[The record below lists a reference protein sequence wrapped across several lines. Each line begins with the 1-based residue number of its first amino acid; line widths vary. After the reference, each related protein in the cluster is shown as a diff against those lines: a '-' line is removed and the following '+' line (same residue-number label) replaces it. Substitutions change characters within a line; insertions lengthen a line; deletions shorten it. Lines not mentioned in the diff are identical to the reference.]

1 MTTRNSTRTGGQV
14 RRQVLAG
21 HAVLRDELDDLE
33 VVLQDFESGKTE
45 SGSRLR
51 ERGVRLFDLFAA
63 HLGLEDEV
71 LIGVLRR
78 QESGESLAE
87 MLTEEHREQRE
98 LLSFLLSRLE
108 DDERPSSLVARE
120 LSSFVEVLRIDM
132 AHEEATVL
140 RTDLFQDS

>member
-1 MTTRNSTRTGGQV
+1 MMVRDSIHTDGQV
-14 RRQVLAG
+14 RRQVLAD
-21 HAVLRDELDDLE
+21 HAVLRQELNDLE
-33 VVLQDFESGKTE
+33 SILLDFESGKSE

-71 LIGVLRR
+71 LIAALRR
-78 QESGESLAE
+78 QEAGRPLAE
-87 MLTEEHREQRE
+87 KLTEEHREQRE
-98 LLSFLLSRLE
+98 LLRFLLSRLE

-140 RTDLFQDS
+140 RTDLFPDS